1 MTSVSKAQS
10 DTSSLDSLADSSLD
24 SGPDYAAATLT
35 INLDAL
41 MANYRQLSET
51 FTGRH
56 VGAAVK
62 ANAYGTGQAWAAPAL
77 FKAGCRIYFVA
88 VLAEAVELREIL
100 GPQPEIYVLAGVNA
114 AEIPVFLD
122 NDLRPALNHLGQIKD
137 WSEAATSDNETR
149 PAALHVDTGMAR
161 LGLPDYEFRTLLAE
175 QDRLAGVDLKLVMTH
190 LACADEPDNPANVE
204 QRDLFK
210 AIANH
215 FPEAEASFANGA
227 GILLGPEF
235 HFDVARA
242 GLALYGGNPF
252 GTGPNPMSEVV
263 HLKAKILQVREI
275 DSPQA
280 VGYGASH
287 RATGPTRIA
296 TIPVGYADGY
306 PRSLGN
312 RGFAVIDGIR
322 IPVVGRVSMDLIT
335 VDVTDVPEHFSVPG
349 CEVNLLGGD
358 VSANELAPAADTV
371 DYELFTRLGRRFKR
385 TYIGGV

>member
-1 MTSVSKAQS
+1 MTSASNAATNS
-10 DTSSLDSLADSSLD
+10 PSHS
-24 SGPDYAAATLT
+24 SGPDTAAATLT

-41 MANYRQLSET
+41 MANYHQLSEK

-62 ANAYGTGQAWAAPAL
+62 ANAYGTGQAFAAPAL

-88 VLAEAVELREIL
+88 VLSEAVELREIL
-100 GPQPEIYVLAGVNA
+100 GPEAEIYVLAGANA
-114 AEIPVFLD
+114 PEIPDFQAH
-122 NDLRPALNHLGQIKD
+122 DLRPVLNHLGQIAD
-137 WSEAATSDNETR
+137 WSAAAKAGSSASA
-149 PAALHVDTGMAR
+149 AALHVDTGMAR

-175 QDRLAGVDLKLVMTH
+175 PDRLAGVDLKIVMSH
-190 LACADEPDNPANVE
+190 LACGDEPDNPFNE
-204 QRDLFK
+204 TQRDQFRD
-210 AIANH
+210 IASH
-215 FPEAEASFANGA
+215 FPSAEASLANGA
-227 GILLGPEF
+227 GILLGPDY

-252 GTGPNPMSEVV
+252 GSGPNPMSEVV

-275 DSPQA
+275 DSPQG

-287 RATGPTRIA
+287 RATGPARIA

-312 RGFAVIDGIR
+312 RGFAVINGTR

-335 VDVTDVPEHFSVPG
+335 LDVTEIPAHLSAPG

-358 VSANELAPAADTV
+358 VHADELAPAADTV

-385 TYIGGV
+385 TYIGGA

>member
-10 DTSSLDSLADSSLD
+10 DTSSLN
-24 SGPDYAAATLT
+24 SGPDNAAATLT

-56 VGAAVK
+56 VAAAVK

-77 FKAGCRIYFVA
+77 FTAGCRIFFVA

-100 GPQPEIYVLAGVNA
+100 GPEPEIYVLAGVNA
-114 AEIPVFLD
+114 GEVPIFLD

-137 WSEAATSDNETR
+137 WSEAATSDNEMR

-175 QDRLAGVDLKLVMTH
+175 RNRLAGVDLKLVMTH
-190 LACADEPDNPANVE
+190 LACADEPDNPANIE
-204 QRDLFK
+204 QRDQFK
-210 AIANH
+210 EIASH

-252 GTGPNPMSEVV
+252 GSGPNPMAEVV
-263 HLKAKILQVREI
+263 HLKAKILQVRKI

-287 RATGPTRIA
+287 RATGPARIA

-335 VDVTDVPEHFSVPG
+335 VDVTDVPEHLSVPG

-385 TYIGGV
+385 TYIGGA